1 MAGFSRHRAFLP
13 LSGRRPREDGPGMT
27 LLLLLAGLVA
37 LALVVPRWGTD
48 SRDGQDW
55 GDHADCRRCKAV

>member
-1 MAGFSRHRAFLP
+1 
-13 LSGRRPREDGPGMT
+13 MT

-55 GDHADCRRCKAV
+55 GTRPDCRRCKAV